1 MKRAS
6 IFIGSISAA
15 LLLFCQTGRASLIY
29 LYDFPGNPGSGL
41 AADQTNPQ
49 PSGATFSDFT
59 RNNVGVV
66 GSSTDEFGSNN
77 WSQGGSLDS
86 TVFESFSITA
96 DNGFHLNLSSLTF
109 SAYRSATGP
118 PNMEIALFLDGSTS
132 AYATF
137 DFSPTTSKTA
147 YSFNFTPLT
156 DNDNVTTA
164 TFKFFGWN
172 ATGAGG
178 QLYLDD
184 VATNGTISSVPEA
197 TTAWPIVILVICASI
212 SHNNRTL
219 GLIRRLSDRRR

>member
-1 MKRAS
+1 MNRVS
-6 IFIGSISAA
+6 IFICSISAA

-29 LYDFPGNPGSGL
+29 LYDFPGSPGSGL

-96 DNGFHLNLSSLTF
+96 DNGFHLNLDSLTF
-109 SAYRSATGP
+109 SARRSATGP
-118 PNMEIALFLDGSTS
+118 QNMEVALFLNGLAT

-137 DFSPTTSKTA
+137 DFSPTTSMAPYT
-147 YSFNFTPLT
+147 FNFTPLT

-172 ATGAGG
+172 ATGTGG

-184 VATNGTISSVPEA
+184 VATYGAISSVPEA
-197 TTAWPIVILVICASI
+197 ATAWPLVILVTCASI
-212 SHNNRTL
+212 SANNGAFR
-219 GLIRRLSDRRR
+219 LIRRLSAQRR